1 MDSTLKLEA
10 KLLETEQRFHRAYEQ
25 IVLLDNKLKDLQ
37 VRYNRAKRDGNRSF
51 CYTIRLK
58 MSGVQGVRNVYRQY
72 SQHKSEKIIQLRQ
85 SLNLILNVA
94 DIIE

>member
-1 MDSTLKLEA
+1 MESNTRLHDELS
-10 KLLETEQRFHRAYEQ
+10 ETEHRFHRAYEQ

-72 SQHKSEKIIQLRQ
+72 IEKKAEQILQFRQ
-85 SLNLILNVA
+85 ILQGFREDASLYR
-94 DIIE
+94 

>member
-1 MDSTLKLEA
+1 MERSEILQGKLSQN
-10 KLLETEQRFHRAYEQ
+10 EQYFHRAYEQ

-72 SQHKSEKIIQLRQ
+72 IQHKADTIVELRHDI
-85 SLNLILNVA
+85 SIAEDLA
-94 DIIE
+94 DIIH